1 MRPQI
6 IGAFTNFVSVLQ
18 FCLFVVVVVV
28 CSFTH

>member
-18 FCLFVVVVVV
+18 FCLFVVVV
-28 CSFTH
+28 CSFAH